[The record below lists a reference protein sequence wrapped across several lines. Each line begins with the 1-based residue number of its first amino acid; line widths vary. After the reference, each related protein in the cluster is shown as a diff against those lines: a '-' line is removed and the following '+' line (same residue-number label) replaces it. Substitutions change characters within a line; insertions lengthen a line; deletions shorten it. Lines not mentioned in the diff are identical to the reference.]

1 MELLNAIQDEVL
13 KQKEEE
19 SHNMFSRVADLR
31 DFITTTNPAPDVTV
45 TLKLC
50 CLSAERLMGGR
61 GTRVTAV
68 DASQRTEFEPTAN
81 ALADLT
87 PLKRKQFIAQVTVWD
102 AKPKKGSF
110 GKSNIDFHPG
120 SVYTFRNVD
129 GVGFYAEVAKGSV
142 QYERDVNN
150 KVFEAEAPVKKRK
163 TARDLPKKNGKAK
176 LQTAALNKSCDVDD
190 LFGDDIEMA
199 VESKEGGPRETVTTR
214 SKNNE
219 LRA

>member
-31 DFITTTNPAPDVTV
+31 DFITTTNPAPD
-45 TLKLC
+45 
-50 CLSAERLMGGR
+50 
-61 GTRVTAV
+61 
-68 DASQRTEFEPTAN
+68 FEPTAN